1 MIGQV
6 VMTILDVWYLLYTQT
21 IRLSKTELIINTKIA
36 GKSLALGGCSFLL
49 QISLVA
55 AMAAINSLIRKYG
68 AIDVIYGQKQ
78 FAQIPM
84 AGVGI
89 VMKVF
94 QIVISIV
101 VEMSAG
107 CIPIVGAGLN
117 KRVKKIFTVWSLS
130 A

>member
-1 MIGQV
+1 MMGQV
-6 VMTILDVWYLLYTQT
+6 VMTILAVWYLLYTQT
-21 IRLSKTELIINTKIA
+21 IRFSKTELIINTKIA
-36 GKSLALGGCSFLL
+36 GKSLALGVCSFLL

-55 AMAAINSLIRKYG
+55 AMVSINSLIRKYG

-107 CIPIVGAGLN
+107 CFPIVGAELN
-117 KRVKKIFTVWSLS
+117 KRVKKIFMWSLS

>member
-1 MIGQV
+1 
-6 VMTILDVWYLLYTQT
+6 MTILAVWYLLYTQT

-36 GKSLALGGCSFLL
+36 GKSLELGGCSFLL
-49 QISLVA
+49 QISLV
-55 AMAAINSLIRKYG
+55 AAINSLIRKYG

-78 FAQIPM
+78 FAQIPI

-107 CIPIVGAGLN
+107 GIPIAGSGLN
-117 KRVKKIFTVWSLS
+117 ERVKRIFTVRSLS